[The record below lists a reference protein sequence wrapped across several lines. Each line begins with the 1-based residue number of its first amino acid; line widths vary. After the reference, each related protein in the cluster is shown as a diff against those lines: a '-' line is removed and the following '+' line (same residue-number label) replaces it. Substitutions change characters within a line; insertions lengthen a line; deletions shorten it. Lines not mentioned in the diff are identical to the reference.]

1 MQLRLGQPSTTTVL
15 FRCTDNIYRVWHVR
29 LLSTFSSVCVCCHP
43 IYSGRQTCGRTS
55 RGHTGRRSQK
65 TSAPSL
71 CSAVLALILIAR
83 RIQPSFSLVSR
94 KVELHFQQSRV
105 WINRVWLPR
114 STEQE
119 TYFLPCP
126 SSRLKVWFCEMNS
139 AISFRVS
146 LLIIHTQAVS
156 GTCSRDFSRFLQR
169 CPQIYR
175 QPQSGQPLL

>member
-1 MQLRLGQPSTTTVL
+1 MQLSLGQSSTSTVL

-29 LLSTFSSVCVCCHP
+29 LHSTFSSECVCCHP

-55 RGHTGRRSQK
+55 RGHTGRRSHK

-71 CSAVLALILIAR
+71 CGACLNFIREKDSAV
-83 RIQPSFSLVSR
+83 FSLVNR
-94 KVELHFQQSRV
+94 EVELHFQQSRV

-114 STEQE
+114 SAEQE
-119 TYFLPCP
+119 SCFLPCP

-139 AISFRVS
+139 AISFRVN

-169 CPQIYR
+169 RPQIHR